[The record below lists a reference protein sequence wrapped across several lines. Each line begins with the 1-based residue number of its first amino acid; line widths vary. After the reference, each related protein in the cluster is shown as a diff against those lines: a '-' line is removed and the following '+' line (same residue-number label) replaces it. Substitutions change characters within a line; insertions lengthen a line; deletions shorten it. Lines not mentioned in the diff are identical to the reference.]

1 MKTKRTA
8 EDLSAKRLLRRTLPA
23 AFVLLAVVLAFTAP
37 AAAAEDTSWYTGHE
51 SDPTF
56 TLTTADQLAGL
67 ASLVNSGNTFE
78 GKTVELGGDITISG
92 DWTPIGNA
100 TTTPFSG
107 TFDGNGKTIT
117 FSLSVSGI
125 ESTDPAKPYGLF
137 GANSGTIQ
145 NLGVAGSVTIASGYN
160 VYFGSI
166 AGYNLAG
173 GVITDCFSSC
183 NVSLTIDGYNLNPY
197 VGGIVGQNEGTLENS
212 YAVGDVIVTVPGSAY
227 AGGIVGY
234 NHNTI
239 FNCYAAGNVTVTN
252 ESLVGI
258 GTAGGIAGCHS
269 AKSKIGNITNCFALN
284 EKITAVNVG
293 RIAGWEINAPYGAS
307 PILSG
312 NSAWDGMTLNDAM
325 VADGT
330 AADKNGAGVAHE
342 TVWNNQSTWE
352 TSGFD
357 FTTVWEMGTAEDFKL
372 PVLQI
377 FQKAEPTPEPEP
389 ESYFSGGKGTV
400 ESPYEIASPSDL
412 KNLSTLVNAATGTY
426 NTSHYKLTA
435 PVTLENDWTPIGN
448 ATTTP
453 FSGTFDGN
461 GHVVSL
467 SVTVDE
473 TGVLASIPYGLFGA
487 NSGTIQ
493 NLGVAGS
500 VTIEYGENVYFGSIA
515 GYNQGDG
522 VITDCFSS
530 CDVSLT
536 IDGFSLYPNV
546 GGIVGQNEGTL
557 KNSYAVGD
565 VLVTVPG
572 SAYAGGIVGYNHNTI
587 FNCYAAGNVTV
598 INESSVGIGTAGG
611 IAGCHSAKSKI
622 GNITNC
628 FALNEKI
635 TAANVGRIA
644 GWEINTSWG
653 TPPKLSGNSAWDG
666 MTLNDATVADGTAD
680 NKNGADVASDAV
692 WGNTFEPFT
701 DANGWQL
708 NEGNDNFQLP
718 VLKNIAVPAD
728 IDASHLNPAVIP
740 TPEPTPES
748 YFSGGEGTEESP
760 YEIASLSDL
769 KNLSTLVN
777 SATGTYN
784 TSHYK
789 LTAPVTLGSDWTP
802 IGNAT
807 GKAFSGTFDGND
819 QTITFYNVVIEN
831 YADSFYGVFGVV
843 GENGEVTNL
852 NVAGSLTTSSLNEY
866 DVGGIAGDNYGTI
879 TNSQS
884 SVAVTVTGSEVFA
897 GSIAGYNTG
906 IISGCSATGAVTAQ
920 GTAYSYAGGIVGEN
934 DGTISGCS
942 ATGAVEAKSSNA
954 DAYAGGIVGCN
965 NCAGISNIYAAGN
978 VTAESSG
985 TYSYAGGIAG
995 YSIDGTISNS
1005 YATGIISS
1013 SKATQHYAGGIAGS
1027 MVRGSISNSYA
1038 LSKEITANINNMGRV
1053 TGYVGSAILSS
1064 NYAWNG
1070 MTLNG
1075 NVANT
1080 DKAHTEKNGAD
1091 VASAAVWGIL
1101 FEPFTDANGWKLNAG
1116 NENFQLPVLQD
1127 LPAPAN
1133 ADASHLKEAAPT
1145 YTITFDANG
1154 GTGTEIAPIT
1164 GVGHGG
1170 YFIFPDNTFTRTGYT
1185 FDGWYNQSDT
1195 VYQEGEDMNE
1205 PVTSDLTFYAK
1216 WKANTSTVQFNAN
1229 GGTGEMTAQTFT
1241 YDVKQA
1247 LTANGF
1253 TRTGYTFAGWAAT
1266 ADGVKVYDDGQEVS
1280 NLASE
1285 NGAVVTLY
1293 AKWTI
1298 NQYTITFNVDG
1309 GSEITPIT
1317 GDYGTAVTAPANPT
1331 KTGYTFAGWDKEI
1344 PAAMPA
1350 EDVTIT
1356 AQWTANTYTV
1366 KFNANE
1372 GSGEMAD
1379 QTFTYDVE
1387 QALTEN
1393 GFTRTGYE
1401 FAGWAETENGAIVYN
1416 NGAEVSN
1423 LTVEDGAVVTLYAK
1437 WTANTYPVTW
1447 VDGQG
1452 GTLQTDSA
1460 KYGEAFPAAP
1470 ADPTRDGYTFNGWS
1484 TTPATMPAEPVTITA
1499 QWTAIEYSVKY
1510 YDGTSEYT
1518 ELAATLNYNQR
1529 PVKPADQ
1536 AKHGHDFAGWY
1547 ADAAFNTLYDFTVG
1561 ITADT
1566 TIYAKFTPKSYTI
1579 TWVDGQGGT
1588 LQTDSV
1594 KYGEAFPTA
1603 PAVTPR
1609 HGYAHNGWSPSAP
1622 ANVEGDLTLTAQWT
1636 PWTYT
1641 VKFFANDGTDTN
1653 TTQEITYGTNTF
1665 LSANT
1670 FTNGEKKFLG
1680 WATESTAT
1688 AALYADKI
1696 AADGLVTANGETISL
1711 YAVWGDA
1718 VAPTHTVTF
1727 QIDGTPYL
1735 TTPVLDGVKVDEPA
1749 APTKEGHTFAGWC
1762 TDEAGT
1768 ASYNFEAP
1776 VTTDLTL
1783 YANWTVNTYT
1793 VTFDAN
1799 GGTVTPADAE
1809 VAYNTPVSAPVAE
1822 KAGYTLEGWY
1832 ASEDF
1837 SGTAWDFSVN
1847 PVTGT
1852 LTLYANWTQ
1861 IPAAVYTVT
1870 FHANNGTTPD
1880 IYETASVTAG
1890 NTVSAP
1896 ANNPVWEG
1904 HTFAG
1909 WFKDVGGTE
1918 AYNFADG
1925 VTANL
1930 DLYANWTVSAGTHK
1944 VTFNSNGGSGVAEQH
1959 IADGGKV
1966 SKPADPQK
1974 TGYTFNGWFKE
1985 AALTNAWNFDTDT
1998 VTAEITLYAK
2008 WTENSVTPSPGAGGG
2023 GGTPAPSTP
2032 STPSTPT
2039 TPTTPE
2045 VPDTPKVTDET
2056 KEIPTAPENIETL
2069 PTGDKVVVVALEN
2082 TEVIQSVAV
2091 PEAVAQANPEASVK
2105 VTEGGNAPAL
2115 PENVAADDVH
2125 IVVGVSIVDKEGN
2138 PVKITESGYFILDA
2152 DVPAGKKLVVGHY
2165 KNDIWV
2171 DCLVEDLGN
2180 GHYKVHYNG
2189 LSPFAAVIIEEHEE
2203 SPFAA
2208 EEKPTE
2214 KPAETPAPILGMVLG
2229 GLAAAVVLRRK

>member
-1 MKTKRTA
+1 MRGAFCGDLCMKTKRTA

-23 AFVLLAVVLAFTAP
+23 ALVLLAVVLAFTAP
-37 AAAAEDTSWYTGHE
+37 AAAADTTWYDSST
-51 SDPTF
+51 TF
-56 TLTTADQLAGL
+56 TLNTADQLAGL

-78 GKTVELGGDITISG
+78 GKTVELGGDISISG
-92 DWTPIGNA
+92 
-100 TTTPFSG
+100 
-107 TFDGNGKTIT
+107 
-117 FSLSVSGI
+117 
-125 ESTDPAKPYGLF
+125 
-137 GANSGTIQ
+137 
-145 NLGVAGSVTIASGYN
+145 
-160 VYFGSI
+160 
-166 AGYNLAG
+166 
-173 GVITDCFSSC
+173 
-183 NVSLTIDGYNLNPY
+183 
-197 VGGIVGQNEGTLENS
+197 
-212 YAVGDVIVTVPGSAY
+212 
-227 AGGIVGY
+227 
-234 NHNTI
+234 
-239 FNCYAAGNVTVTN
+239 
-252 ESLVGI
+252 
-258 GTAGGIAGCHS
+258 
-269 AKSKIGNITNCFALN
+269 
-284 EKITAVNVG
+284 
-293 RIAGWEINAPYGAS
+293 
-307 PILSG
+307 
-312 NSAWDGMTLNDAM
+312 
-325 VADGT
+325 
-330 AADKNGAGVAHE
+330 
-342 TVWNNQSTWE
+342 
-352 TSGFD
+352 
-357 FTTVWEMGTAEDFKL
+357 
-372 PVLQI
+372 
-377 FQKAEPTPEPEP
+377 
-389 ESYFSGGKGTV
+389 
-400 ESPYEIASPSDL
+400 
-412 KNLSTLVNAATGTY
+412 
-426 NTSHYKLTA
+426 
-435 PVTLENDWTPIGN
+435 DWTPIGN

-473 TGVLASIPYGLFGA
+473 TTGGLASIPYGLFGA
-487 NSGTIQ
+487 NNGTIQ

-500 VTIEYGENVYFGSIA
+500 FEITSNNRVPYFGSIA
-515 GYNQGDG
+515 GYNQAGG

-536 IDGFSLYPNV
+536 NLDDNSVIV
-546 GGIVGQNEGTL
+546 GGIVGQNMGMLE
-557 KNSYAVGD
+557 NSYAVGD
-565 VLVTVPG
+565 ITATASG
-572 SAYAGGIVGYNHNTI
+572 TYSYAGGIAGYNYHTI
-587 FNCYAAGNVTV
+587 LNCYAAGNVTA
-598 INESSVGIGTAGG
+598 ESSSTSSHAGG
-611 IAGCHSAKSKI
+611 IAGICRPDTNNVDGK

-635 TAANVGRIA
+635 TAATAGRITGATSSTFIA
-644 GWEINTSWG
+644 GSPLSPT
-653 TPPKLSGNSAWDG
+653 LSGNSAWDG
-666 MTLNDATVADGTAD
+666 MTLNGATVADGTAT
-680 NKNGADVASDAV
+680 NLNGAGVASDAV
-692 WGNTFEPFT
+692 WGKTFEPFT
-701 DANGWQL
+701 DAKGWQLNTGNDNFQLPVLKNIAVPADVDASHLKPAAVPTPEPTPESYFSGGDGTEESPYEIASPSDLQNLSKLVNAATGTYNTSHYKLTESVTLGEDWTPIGNATATPFSGTFDGNGHVVSLSVTVDETTGGLASIPYGLFGANNGTIQNLGVAGSFEITSNNRVPYFGSIAGYNQAGGVITDCFSSCDVSLTNLDDNSVIVGGIVGQNMGMLENSYAVGDITATASGTYSYAGGIAGYNYHTILNCYAAGNVTAESSSTSSHAGGIAGICRPDTNNVDGKGNITNCFALNEKITAATAGRITGATSSTFIAGSPLSPTLSGNSAWDGMTLNGATVADGTATNLNGAGVASDAVWGKTFEPFTDAKGWQL
-708 NEGNDNFQLP
+708 NEGNENFQLP

-728 IDASHLNPAVIP
+728 IDASHL
-740 TPEPTPES
+740 
-748 YFSGGEGTEESP
+748 
-760 YEIASLSDL
+760 
-769 KNLSTLVN
+769 
-777 SATGTYN
+777 
-784 TSHYK
+784 
-789 LTAPVTLGSDWTP
+789 
-802 IGNAT
+802 
-807 GKAFSGTFDGND
+807 
-819 QTITFYNVVIEN
+819 
-831 YADSFYGVFGVV
+831 
-843 GENGEVTNL
+843 
-852 NVAGSLTTSSLNEY
+852 
-866 DVGGIAGDNYGTI
+866 
-879 TNSQS
+879 
-884 SVAVTVTGSEVFA
+884 
-897 GSIAGYNTG
+897 
-906 IISGCSATGAVTAQ
+906 
-920 GTAYSYAGGIVGEN
+920 
-934 DGTISGCS
+934 
-942 ATGAVEAKSSNA
+942 
-954 DAYAGGIVGCN
+954 
-965 NCAGISNIYAAGN
+965 
-978 VTAESSG
+978 
-985 TYSYAGGIAG
+985 
-995 YSIDGTISNS
+995 
-1005 YATGIISS
+1005 
-1013 SKATQHYAGGIAGS
+1013 
-1027 MVRGSISNSYA
+1027 
-1038 LSKEITANINNMGRV
+1038 
-1053 TGYVGSAILSS
+1053 
-1064 NYAWNG
+1064 
-1070 MTLNG
+1070 
-1075 NVANT
+1075 
-1080 DKAHTEKNGAD
+1080 
-1091 VASAAVWGIL
+1091 
-1101 FEPFTDANGWKLNAG
+1101 
-1116 NENFQLPVLQD
+1116 
-1127 LPAPAN
+1127 
-1133 ADASHLKEAAPT
+1133 KEAAPT
-1145 YTITFDANG
+1145 YTITFDENG
-1154 GTGTEIAPIT
+1154 GTAVDDVPAVPVGSTISAPTEPT
-1164 GVGHGG
+1164 KV
-1170 YFIFPDNTFTRTGYT
+1170 GYT
-1185 FDGWYNQSDT
+1185 FNEWYKEEALTTLWDFANDKVTADT
-1195 VYQEGEDMNE
+1195 
-1205 PVTSDLTFYAK
+1205 TLYAK
-1216 WKANTSTVQFNAN
+1216 WTANTSTVQFNAN

-1247 LTANGF
+1247 LTENGF
-1253 TRTGYTFAGWAAT
+1253 TRTGYTFAGWT
-1266 ADGVKVYDDGQEVS
+1266 TKDDGSGTSYSNGAEVS
-1280 NLASE
+1280 NLAVE
-1285 NGAVVTLY
+1285 DGAVVTLY

-1298 NQYTITFNVDG
+1298 NQYTITFDVDG
-1309 GSEITPIT
+1309 GSAVAPIT
-1317 GDYGTAVTAPANPT
+1317 DDYGTAVTAPANPT
-1331 KTGYTFAGWDKEI
+1331 KTGYTFAGWDTEI
-1344 PAAMPA
+1344 PATMPA

-1356 AQWTANTYTV
+1356 AQWTPNTYTV
-1366 KFNANE
+1366 KFDANGGT
-1372 GSGEMAD
+1372 GSMAA
-1379 QTFTYDVE
+1379 QPFTYDGE
-1387 QALTEN
+1387 QALTAN
-1393 GFTRTGYE
+1393 GFTRTGYT
-1401 FAGWAETENGAIVYN
+1401 FAGWATTETGVKVYDD
-1416 NGAEVSN
+1416 GAEVSN
-1423 LTVEDGAVVTLYAK
+1423 LASENGAVVTLYAQ

-1452 GTLQTDSA
+1452 TTLRTDSV
-1460 KYGEAFPAAP
+1460 KYGESLPAAP
-1470 ADPTRDGYTFNGWS
+1470 AAPTRDGYTFTGWS
-1484 TTPATMPAEPVTITA
+1484 PALPETMPAEPVTITA
-1499 QWTAIEYSVKY
+1499 QWTAIEYSVRY

-1547 ADAAFNTLYDFTVG
+1547 ADAALSTLYDFTAG

-1588 LQTDSV
+1588 LQTNSV
-1594 KYGEAFPTA
+1594 KYGDAFPTA

-1609 HGYAHNGWSPSAP
+1609 HGYAHSGWSPSAP
-1622 ANVEGDLTLTAQWT
+1622 ANVDGDLTLTAQWDA
-1636 PWTYT
+1636 WTYT

-1718 VAPTHTVTF
+1718 AAPTHTVTF
-1727 QIDGTPYL
+1727 RIDSTPYL

-1768 ASYNFEAP
+1768 TSYDFEAP

-2023 GGTPAPSTP
+2023 GGTPATP

-2105 VTEGGNAPAL
+2105 VTEGAEAPAL

-2125 IVVGVSIVDKEGN
+2125 IVVGVSVVDKEGN
-2138 PVKITESGYFILDA
+2138 PVKITEPGYFILDA
-2152 DVPAGKKLVVGHY
+2152 DVPEGKKLVVGHY
-2165 KNDIWV
+2165 KNGVWV

-2203 SPFAA
+2203 SPFTA

>member
-23 AFVLLAVVLAFTAP
+23 ALVLLAVVLAFTAP
-37 AAAAEDTSWYTGHE
+37 AAAAEFSGGGTEAAPYQITSE
-51 SDPTF
+51 
-56 TLTTADQLAGL
+56 ADLKKLAE
-67 ASLVNSGNTFE
+67 LVNSATGTYNTSYYQL
-78 GKTVELGGDITISG
+78 TAPISVSG

-100 TTTPFSG
+100 TATPFSG

-145 NLGVAGSVTIASGYN
+145 DLGVAGSFAISSSDN

-166 AGYNLAG
+166 AGYNQAG

-183 NVSLTIDGYNLNPY
+183 DVSLTTSDAVYPN

-212 YAVGDVIVTVPGSAY
+212 YAVGDVLVTVPGSAY

-234 NHNTI
+234 NLNTI
-239 FNCYAAGNVTVTN
+239 FNCYAAGNVTVTDD
-252 ESLVGI
+252 SSTSKGS
-258 GTAGGIAGCHS
+258 AGGIAGSNS
-269 AKSKIGNITNCFALN
+269 AVTSPRVGNITNCFALN

-293 RIAGWEINAPYGAS
+293 RIAGHQHGSMAS
-307 PILSG
+307 PRFSG
-312 NSAWDGMTLNDAM
+312 NSAWNGMTLNDAT
-325 VADGT
+325 VTGGT
-330 AADKNGAGVAHE
+330 AADLNGADVASDA
-342 TVWNNQSTWE
+342 VWGKTFE
-352 TSGFD
+352 P
-357 FTTVWEMGTAEDFKL
+357 FTGANGWQLNTGNDNFQL
-372 PVLQI
+372 PVLKNI
-377 FQKAEPTPEPEP
+377 AVPADVDASHLKPAAVPTPD
-389 ESYFSGGKGTV
+389 YFSGGDGTV
-400 ESPYEIASPSDL
+400 ESPYLIASLSDL
-412 KNLSTLVNAATGTY
+412 NNLSTLVNAATGTY

-435 PVTLENDWTPIGN
+435 PVTLESDWTPIGN
-448 ATTTP
+448 ATATP

-461 GHVVSL
+461 GKTITFSL
-467 SVTVDE
+467 SVSGIESTDP
-473 TGVLASIPYGLFGA
+473 AKPYGLFGA

-493 NLGVAGS
+493 DLGVAGS
-500 VTIEYGENVYFGSIA
+500 FAISSSDNVYFGSIA
-515 GYNQGDG
+515 GYNQADG

-536 IDGFSLYPNV
+536 ISGSGLDPNV
-546 GGIVGQNEGTL
+546 GGIVGRNEGTL

-565 VLVTVPG
+565 VMVTVPSG
-572 SAYAGGIVGYNHNTI
+572 SCVGGIVGYNYKTI
-587 FNCYAAGNVTV
+587 FNCYAAGNVTATAT
-598 INESSVGIGTAGG
+598 SSVGVGVAGG
-611 IAGCHSAKSKI
+611 IAGYNSALTSPKI

-635 TAANVGRIA
+635 TAADAGRIA
-644 GWEINTSWG
+644 GYHYGSSMAT
-653 TPPKLSGNSAWDG
+653 PKLNGNSAWDG
-666 MTLNDATVADGTAD
+666 MTLNGEAVTGGTAD
-680 NKNGADVASDAV
+680 DKNGAGVASDAV
-692 WGNTFEPFT
+692 WNNQSTWETSGFDFT
-701 DANGWQL
+701 NVWKMGTA
-708 NEGNDNFQLP
+708 ENFQLP

-728 IDASHLNPAVIP
+728 IDASHL
-740 TPEPTPES
+740 
-748 YFSGGEGTEESP
+748 
-760 YEIASLSDL
+760 
-769 KNLSTLVN
+769 
-777 SATGTYN
+777 
-784 TSHYK
+784 
-789 LTAPVTLGSDWTP
+789 
-802 IGNAT
+802 
-807 GKAFSGTFDGND
+807 
-819 QTITFYNVVIEN
+819 
-831 YADSFYGVFGVV
+831 
-843 GENGEVTNL
+843 
-852 NVAGSLTTSSLNEY
+852 
-866 DVGGIAGDNYGTI
+866 
-879 TNSQS
+879 
-884 SVAVTVTGSEVFA
+884 
-897 GSIAGYNTG
+897 
-906 IISGCSATGAVTAQ
+906 
-920 GTAYSYAGGIVGEN
+920 
-934 DGTISGCS
+934 
-942 ATGAVEAKSSNA
+942 
-954 DAYAGGIVGCN
+954 
-965 NCAGISNIYAAGN
+965 
-978 VTAESSG
+978 
-985 TYSYAGGIAG
+985 
-995 YSIDGTISNS
+995 
-1005 YATGIISS
+1005 
-1013 SKATQHYAGGIAGS
+1013 
-1027 MVRGSISNSYA
+1027 
-1038 LSKEITANINNMGRV
+1038 
-1053 TGYVGSAILSS
+1053 
-1064 NYAWNG
+1064 
-1070 MTLNG
+1070 
-1075 NVANT
+1075 
-1080 DKAHTEKNGAD
+1080 
-1091 VASAAVWGIL
+1091 
-1101 FEPFTDANGWKLNAG
+1101 
-1116 NENFQLPVLQD
+1116 
-1127 LPAPAN
+1127 
-1133 ADASHLKEAAPT
+1133 KEAAPT
-1145 YTITFDANG
+1145 YTITFDENG
-1154 GTGTEIAPIT
+1154 GTEVADVPAVPAGSIISAPAEPT
-1164 GVGHGG
+1164 KV
-1170 YFIFPDNTFTRTGYT
+1170 GYT
-1185 FDGWYNQSDT
+1185 FYGWYKEEALTTLWDFANDKVTADT
-1195 VYQEGEDMNE
+1195 
-1205 PVTSDLTFYAK
+1205 TLYAK
-1216 WKANTSTVQFNAN
+1216 WTANTYTVEFHPN
-1229 GGTGEMTAQTFT
+1229 GGDGAVSSQEFT
-1241 YDVKQA
+1241 YDETAKA

-1298 NQYTITFNVDG
+1298 NQYTITFDVDG
-1309 GSEITPIT
+1309 GSAVAPIT

-1331 KTGYTFAGWDKEI
+1331 KTGHTFAGWDKEI

-1356 AQWTANTYTV
+1356 AQWTANTY
-1366 KFNANE
+1366 
-1372 GSGEMAD
+1372 
-1379 QTFTYDVE
+1379 
-1387 QALTEN
+1387 
-1393 GFTRTGYE
+1393 
-1401 FAGWAETENGAIVYN
+1401 
-1416 NGAEVSN
+1416 
-1423 LTVEDGAVVTLYAK
+1423 
-1437 WTANTYPVTW
+1437 PVTW

-1452 GTLQTDSA
+1452 TTLRTDSV
-1460 KYGEAFPAAP
+1460 KYGESLPAAP
-1470 ADPTRDGYTFNGWS
+1470 AAPTRDGYTFTGWS
-1484 TTPATMPAEPVTITA
+1484 PALPETMPAEPVTITA
-1499 QWTAIEYSVKY
+1499 QWTAIEYSVRY

-1547 ADAAFNTLYDFTVG
+1547 EDEALSILYDFTAG

-1566 TIYAKFTPKSYTI
+1566 NIYAKFTPKSYTI
-1579 TWVDGQGGT
+1579 TWVDGQGIT
-1588 LQTDSV
+1588 LKTDSV
-1594 KYGEAFPTA
+1594 KYGDAFPTA

-1609 HGYAHNGWSPSAP
+1609 HGYAHSGWSPSAP
-1622 ANVEGDLTLTAQWT
+1622 ANVEGDRTLTAQWDA
-1636 PWTYT
+1636 WTYT

-1718 VAPTHTVTF
+1718 AAPTHTVTF
-1727 QIDGTPYL
+1727 RIDGTPYL

-1837 SGTAWDFSVN
+1837 SGTAWDFSAN
-1847 PVTGT
+1847 PVTVT

-2008 WTENSVTPSPGAGGG
+2008 WTKNSVTPSPGAGGG

-2105 VTEGGNAPAL
+2105 VTEGAEAPAL

-2125 IVVGVSIVDKEGN
+2125 IVVGVSVVDKEGN
-2138 PVKITESGYFILDA
+2138 PVKITEPGYFILDA

-2203 SPFAA
+2203 SPFTA

>member
-23 AFVLLAVVLAFTAP
+23 ALVLLAVVLAFTAP
-37 AAAAEDTSWYTGHE
+37 AAADTSWY
-51 SDPTF
+51 SDSSITF

-78 GKTVELGGDITISG
+78 GKTVELGGDISISG

-100 TTTPFSG
+100 TATPFSG
-107 TFDGNGKTIT
+107 TFDGNGHVVSLSVTVDETTGGSASIPYGLFGANNGTIQNLGVAGSFEITSNNRVSCFGSIAGENQKNGVITNCFSSCYVSLTNSGVNSVIVGGIVGQNMGMLENSYAVGDVTATASGTYSYAGGIAGYNYHTILNCYAAGNVTVESSSTSSHAGGIAGICRPDTNNVDGKGNITNCFALNEKITAAKAGRITGATEQRFNNYASPKLSGNSAWDGMTLNGEAVTGGTATNLNGTDVASDAVWGKTFEPFTDTTGWKLNEGNENFQLPVLKNIAVPADVDASHLKPAAVPTPEPTPESYFSGGDGTEGTPYLIASLSDLKNLSTLVNAGNAEYNASHYMLTAPVTLGNDWTPIGNTTAKAFKGTFDGNDQTIT
-117 FSLSVSGI
+117 FSLSVNEI
-125 ESTDPAKPYGLF
+125 ESADSNKPYGLF

-145 NLGVAGSVTIASGYN
+145 NLGVAGSVTI
-160 VYFGSI
+160 
-166 AGYNLAG
+166 
-173 GVITDCFSSC
+173 SS
-183 NVSLTIDGYNLNPY
+183 
-197 VGGIVGQNEGTLENS
+197 
-212 YAVGDVIVTVPGSAY
+212 
-227 AGGIVGY
+227 
-234 NHNTI
+234 
-239 FNCYAAGNVTVTN
+239 
-252 ESLVGI
+252 
-258 GTAGGIAGCHS
+258 
-269 AKSKIGNITNCFALN
+269 
-284 EKITAVNVG
+284 
-293 RIAGWEINAPYGAS
+293 
-307 PILSG
+307 
-312 NSAWDGMTLNDAM
+312 
-325 VADGT
+325 
-330 AADKNGAGVAHE
+330 
-342 TVWNNQSTWE
+342 
-352 TSGFD
+352 
-357 FTTVWEMGTAEDFKL
+357 
-372 PVLQI
+372 
-377 FQKAEPTPEPEP
+377 
-389 ESYFSGGKGTV
+389 
-400 ESPYEIASPSDL
+400 SD
-412 KNLSTLVNAATGTY
+412 
-426 NTSHYKLTA
+426 
-435 PVTLENDWTPIGN
+435 
-448 ATTTP
+448 
-453 FSGTFDGN
+453 
-461 GHVVSL
+461 
-467 SVTVDE
+467 
-473 TGVLASIPYGLFGA
+473 
-487 NSGTIQ
+487 
-493 NLGVAGS
+493 
-500 VTIEYGENVYFGSIA
+500 NVYFGSIA

-536 IDGFSLYPNV
+536 ISGSGLDPNV
-546 GGIVGQNEGTL
+546 GGIVGRNEGTL

-565 VLVTVPG
+565 VMVTVPSG
-572 SAYAGGIVGYNHNTI
+572 SCVGGIVGYNYKTI
-587 FNCYAAGNVTV
+587 FNCYAAGNVTATDA
-598 INESSVGIGTAGG
+598 SSVGVGVAGG
-611 IAGCHSAKSKI
+611 IAGYNSALTSPRI

-635 TAANVGRIA
+635 TAASAGRIA
-644 GWEINTSWG
+644 GYQYGSMVS
-653 TPPKLSGNSAWDG
+653 PKFSGNSAWDG
-666 MTLNDATVADGTAD
+666 MTLNDATVTGGTATD
-680 NKNGADVASDAV
+680 LNGADVASETV
-692 WGNTFEPFT
+692 WGILFEPFT
-701 DANGWQL
+701 DANGWKL
-708 NEGNDNFQLP
+708 NEGNENFQLP

-728 IDASHLNPAVIP
+728 VDASHLKPAAVP

-748 YFSGGEGTEESP
+748 YFSGGDGTEGTP
-760 YEIASLSDL
+760 YLIASLSDL

-777 SATGTYN
+777 AGNAEYN
-784 TSHYK
+784 ASHYM
-789 LTAPVTLGSDWTP
+789 LTAPVTLGNDWTP
-802 IGNAT
+802 IGNTTA
-807 GKAFSGTFDGND
+807 KAFKGTFDGND

-852 NVAGSLTTSSLNEY
+852 NVAGSLTTSSLNEDDY

-884 SVAVTVTGSEVFA
+884 SVAVTVESTVKEVFA
-897 GSIAGYNTG
+897 GGIAGYNTG
-906 IISGCSATGAVTAQ
+906 TISGCSATGAVTADSTQ
-920 GTAYSYAGGIVGEN
+920 KSYAGGIVGEN

-942 ATGAVEAKSSNA
+942 ATGAVTADGTGESRAGGIAGVNTVTISGCSATGDVTADGTGESLAGGIAGDNYGGTITDSYATGAVTAQGTGDSYAGGIAGYNYGTVTNSQSSVAVTVESTGVGTQVSAGGIVGWNEGTISDCSA
-954 DAYAGGIVGCN
+954 TGAVTAESPTIAYAGGIAGFNCGLSITDCSASGDVMANGVTETYAGGIVGQID
-965 NCAGISNIYAAGN
+965 AGTISNSYATGA
-978 VTAESSG
+978 VTAESSSYIAYAGGIAGYVPNDGITISNSYATGAVTAQG
-985 TYSYAGGIAG
+985 TGESYAGGIAG
-995 YSIDGTISNS
+995 YSEGTI
-1005 YATGIISS
+1005 T
-1013 SKATQHYAGGIAGS
+1013 
-1027 MVRGSISNSYA
+1027 NSYA
-1038 LSKEITANINNMGRV
+1038 LNSEVNSPAGTGKYVGRV
-1053 TGYVGSAILSS
+1053 AGHFDATIGGTVTNSFG
-1064 NYAWNG
+1064 WNG
-1070 MTLNG
+1070 MTITVNG
-1075 NVANT
+1075 TNTVAGT
-1080 DKAHTEKNGAD
+1080 DITSE
-1091 VASAAVWGIL
+1091 AVWNKL
-1101 FEPFTDANGWKLNAG
+1101 FGPFTDTNVWMVNEG
-1116 NENFQLPVLQD
+1116 NDNFLLPVLQD
-1127 LPAPAN
+1127 LPALAN

-1154 GTGTEIAPIT
+1154 GTEVADESDVPAGSIISEPTE
-1164 GVGHGG
+1164 
-1170 YFIFPDNTFTRTGYT
+1170 
-1185 FDGWYNQSDT
+1185 
-1195 VYQEGEDMNE
+1195 
-1205 PVTSDLTFYAK
+1205 
-1216 WKANTSTVQFNAN
+1216 
-1229 GGTGEMTAQTFT
+1229 
-1241 YDVKQA
+1241 
-1247 LTANGF
+1247 
-1253 TRTGYTFAGWAAT
+1253 
-1266 ADGVKVYDDGQEVS
+1266 
-1280 NLASE
+1280 
-1285 NGAVVTLY
+1285 
-1293 AKWTI
+1293 
-1298 NQYTITFNVDG
+1298 
-1309 GSEITPIT
+1309 
-1317 GDYGTAVTAPANPT
+1317 PT
-1331 KTGYTFAGWDKEI
+1331 KTGYTFNGWYKE
-1344 PAAMPA
+1344 
-1350 EDVTIT
+1350 E
-1356 AQWTANTYTV
+1356 
-1366 KFNANE
+1366 
-1372 GSGEMAD
+1372 
-1379 QTFTYDVE
+1379 
-1387 QALTEN
+1387 ALT
-1393 GFTRTGYE
+1393 
-1401 FAGWAETENGAIVYN
+1401 
-1416 NGAEVSN
+1416 N
-1423 LTVEDGAVVTLYAK
+1423 LWNFDTDTVTADITLYAK

-1452 GTLQTDSA
+1452 TTLRTDSV
-1460 KYGEAFPAAP
+1460 KYGDALPTAP

-1547 ADAAFNTLYDFTVG
+1547 ADEALSILYDFTAG

-1594 KYGEAFPTA
+1594 KYGDTFPTA

-1609 HGYAHNGWSPSAP
+1609 HGYEHSGWSPTIPETVDS
-1622 ANVEGDLTLTAQWT
+1622 DLTLTAQWDA
-1636 PWTYT
+1636 WTYT

-1670 FTNGEKKFLG
+1670 FTNGEKIFLG

-1762 TDEAGT
+1762 TDETGIT
-1768 ASYNFEAP
+1768 SYDFEAP

-2008 WTENSVTPSPGAGGG
+2008 WTENSGSGGTGAGGG

-2125 IVVGVSIVDKEGN
+2125 IVVGISIVDKEGN

-2165 KNDIWV
+2165 KNGIWV

>member
-23 AFVLLAVVLAFTAP
+23 ALVLLAVVLAFTAP
-37 AAAAEDTSWYTGHE
+37 AAAADTTWYDSST
-51 SDPTF
+51 TF
-56 TLTTADQLAGL
+56 TLNTADQLAGL

-78 GKTVELGGDITISG
+78 EKTVILGGDITISG

-100 TTTPFSG
+100 TATPFKG
-107 TFDGNGKTIT
+107 IFDGNGKTIT
-117 FSLSVSGI
+117 FSLPVSGI
-125 ESTDPAKPYGLF
+125 ESADLNKPYGLF
-137 GANSGTIQ
+137 GVNSGTIQ

-183 NVSLTIDGYNLNPY
+183 DVSLTFSGYNLNPY

-212 YAVGDVIVTVPGSAY
+212 YAVGYVMVTVPGSAY
-227 AGGIVGY
+227 AGGIVG
-234 NHNTI
+234 NNLNTI
-239 FNCYAAGNVTVTN
+239 FNCYAAGNVTVTDA
-252 ESLVGI
+252 SSTSI
-258 GTAGGIAGCHS
+258 GTAGGIAGCNY
-269 AKSKIGNITNCFALN
+269 ATPSKIGNITNCFALN

-293 RIAGWEINAPYGAS
+293 RIAGHQYGS
-307 PILSG
+307 PVSPRFSG
-312 NSAWDGMTLNDAM
+312 NSAWDGMTLNDAT

-330 AADKNGAGVAHE
+330 ADNKNGADVASDA
-342 TVWNNQSTWE
+342 VWNNQATWE

-389 ESYFSGGKGTV
+389 ESYFSGGDGTV
-400 ESPYEIASPSDL
+400 ESPYLIASLSDL
-412 KNLSTLVNAATGTY
+412 NNLSTLVNAATGTY

-435 PVTLENDWTPIGN
+435 PVTLESDWTPIGN
-448 ATTTP
+448 AKATP
-453 FSGTFDGN
+453 FKGTFDGN
-461 GHVVSL
+461 GNTITFSL
-467 SVTVDE
+467 SVSEIESADP
-473 TGVLASIPYGLFGA
+473 AKPYGLFGV

-500 VTIEYGENVYFGSIA
+500 VTIASGENVYFGSIA

-530 CDVSLT
+530 CDVLLT
-536 IDGFSLYPNV
+536 FSGYNLNPYV

-557 KNSYAVGD
+557 ENSYAVGD
-565 VLVTVPG
+565 VLVTVPSG
-572 SAYAGGIVGYNHNTI
+572 SSVGGIVGYNLNTI
-587 FNCYAAGNVTV
+587 FNCYAAGNVTATDA
-598 INESSVGIGTAGG
+598 SSVGVGSAGG
-611 IAGCHSAKSKI
+611 IAGYNCAKPSQI

-635 TAANVGRIA
+635 TAADAGRIA
-644 GWEINTSWG
+644 GYQHGFSMAS
-653 TPPKLSGNSAWDG
+653 PRFSGNSAWDG
-666 MTLNDATVADGTAD
+666 MTLNGATVADGTAT
-680 NKNGADVASDAV
+680 NLNGAGVASDAV
-692 WGNTFEPFT
+692 WNNQSTWETSGFDFT
-701 DANGWQL
+701 NVWKMGTA
-708 NEGNDNFQLP
+708 ENFQLP

-728 IDASHLNPAVIP
+728 I
-740 TPEPTPES
+740 
-748 YFSGGEGTEESP
+748 
-760 YEIASLSDL
+760 
-769 KNLSTLVN
+769 
-777 SATGTYN
+777 
-784 TSHYK
+784 
-789 LTAPVTLGSDWTP
+789 
-802 IGNAT
+802 
-807 GKAFSGTFDGND
+807 
-819 QTITFYNVVIEN
+819 
-831 YADSFYGVFGVV
+831 
-843 GENGEVTNL
+843 
-852 NVAGSLTTSSLNEY
+852 
-866 DVGGIAGDNYGTI
+866 
-879 TNSQS
+879 
-884 SVAVTVTGSEVFA
+884 
-897 GSIAGYNTG
+897 
-906 IISGCSATGAVTAQ
+906 
-920 GTAYSYAGGIVGEN
+920 
-934 DGTISGCS
+934 
-942 ATGAVEAKSSNA
+942 
-954 DAYAGGIVGCN
+954 
-965 NCAGISNIYAAGN
+965 
-978 VTAESSG
+978 
-985 TYSYAGGIAG
+985 
-995 YSIDGTISNS
+995 
-1005 YATGIISS
+1005 
-1013 SKATQHYAGGIAGS
+1013 
-1027 MVRGSISNSYA
+1027 
-1038 LSKEITANINNMGRV
+1038 
-1053 TGYVGSAILSS
+1053 
-1064 NYAWNG
+1064 
-1070 MTLNG
+1070 
-1075 NVANT
+1075 
-1080 DKAHTEKNGAD
+1080 
-1091 VASAAVWGIL
+1091 
-1101 FEPFTDANGWKLNAG
+1101 
-1116 NENFQLPVLQD
+1116 
-1127 LPAPAN
+1127 
-1133 ADASHLKEAAPT
+1133 DASHLKEAAPT

-1154 GTGTEIAPIT
+1154 GTAVDDVPAVPVGSTISAPTEPT
-1164 GVGHGG
+1164 KV
-1170 YFIFPDNTFTRTGYT
+1170 GYT
-1185 FDGWYNQSDT
+1185 FNEWYKEEALTTLWDFANDKVTADT
-1195 VYQEGEDMNE
+1195 
-1205 PVTSDLTFYAK
+1205 TLYAK
-1216 WKANTSTVQFNAN
+1216 WTANTSTVQFNAN
-1229 GGTGEMTAQTFT
+1229 GGTGEMAAQTFT

-1253 TRTGYTFAGWAAT
+1253 TRTGYEFAGWAKTADGEIVYTNSEEVSNLAVEDDAVVTLYAKWTINQYTITFDVDGGSAVAPITDDYGTAVTAPANPTKTGYTFDGWDTEIPVAMPAEDVTITAQWTPNTYTVKFDANGGTGSMAAQPFTYDGEQALTANGFTRTGYTFAGWAET
-1266 ADGVKVYDDGQEVS
+1266 ETGDKVYDDGQEVS

-1293 AKWTI
+1293 A
-1298 NQYTITFNVDG
+1298 
-1309 GSEITPIT
+1309 
-1317 GDYGTAVTAPANPT
+1317 
-1331 KTGYTFAGWDKEI
+1331 
-1344 PAAMPA
+1344 
-1350 EDVTIT
+1350 
-1356 AQWTANTYTV
+1356 QWTANTYTV
-1366 KFNANE
+1366 
-1372 GSGEMAD
+1372 
-1379 QTFTYDVE
+1379 
-1387 QALTEN
+1387 
-1393 GFTRTGYE
+1393 
-1401 FAGWAETENGAIVYN
+1401 
-1416 NGAEVSN
+1416 
-1423 LTVEDGAVVTLYAK
+1423 
-1437 WTANTYPVTW
+1437 TW

-1452 GTLQTDSA
+1452 TTLRTDSV
-1460 KYGEAFPAAP
+1460 KYGESLPAAP
-1470 ADPTRDGYTFNGWS
+1470 ANPTRDGYTFNGWS

-1547 ADAAFNTLYDFTVG
+1547 EDEALSTPYDFTAG

-1588 LQTDSV
+1588 LQTNSV
-1594 KYGEAFPTA
+1594 KYGDAFPTA

-1609 HGYAHNGWSPSAP
+1609 HGYAHSGWSPSAP
-1622 ANVEGDLTLTAQWT
+1622 ANVEGDLTLTAQWDA
-1636 PWTYT
+1636 WTYT

-1727 QIDGTPYL
+1727 RIDSTPYL

-1768 ASYNFEAP
+1768 TSYDFEAP

-1783 YANWTVNTYT
+1783 YAKWTVNTYT

-1832 ASEDF
+1832 AREDF
-1837 SGTAWDFSVN
+1837 SGTAWDFSAN

-2105 VTEGGNAPAL
+2105 VTEGAEAPAL

-2125 IVVGVSIVDKEGN
+2125 IVVGVSVVDKEGN
-2138 PVKITESGYFILDA
+2138 PVKITEPGYFILDA

-2203 SPFAA
+2203 SPFTA